1 LFESEKFALD
11 PTDPRFRET
20 KAADFI
26 AEERAR
32 RRSAKKSL
40 ERKNRRI
47 DRRSDEDENGENAK
61 TAKSAT
67 EKKSQIARGGRRRV
81 ARDGFRA
88 EAEIGGGGARARRKR
103 IEAEVDTQR
112 GRDVMRD
119 ETGFDSK
126 KKRSLI
132 RR

>member
-1 LFESEKFALD
+1 VDVSDDRFKGLFESEKFALD

-47 DRRSDEDENGENAK
+47 DRPSDEDENGENAK

-67 EKKSQIARGGRRRV
+67 EKKSQIASGDDV
-81 ARDGFRA
+81 ALRA
-88 EAEIGGGGARARRKR
+88 MVSGLKRKSEAAARAREEKGSKR
-103 IEAEVDTQR
+103 R
-112 GRDVMRD
+112 
-119 ETGFDSK
+119 
-126 KKRSLI
+126 
-132 RR
+132 

>member
-1 LFESEKFALD
+1 VDVSDDRFKGLFESEKFALD

-32 RRSAKKSL
+32 RRSAKKNL
-40 ERKNRRI
+40 ERKTIRI

-67 EKKSQIARGGRRRV
+67 EKKSQIARGGDV
-81 ARDGFRA
+81 ALRA
-88 EAEIGGGGARARRKR
+88 MVSGLKRKSEAAARAREEKGSKR
-103 IEAEVDTQR
+103 R
-112 GRDVMRD
+112 
-119 ETGFDSK
+119 
-126 KKRSLI
+126 
-132 RR
+132 